1 MNIIEKL
8 KNTSKDTNNKLDTN
22 DKTNKDIKNIDIRN
36 YIIILTSETVLSAWI
51 RTTIVLFTVG
61 ITISTLSSLSKIRF
75 IGYWLMATGL
85 IIGSYALN
93 DYYYRLKLLNS
104 EKFNY
109 SGKYNYVVLLIIILF
124 GIFLVK
130 ILI

>member
-1 MNIIEKL
+1 MNILEKL